1 MPACK
6 SSITFVIRGPVI
18 QENMAQVSAQRLLAR
33 ACVCVAVVAV
43 VAVVGLFVRFV
54 YRTVPYPVKSR
65 AQMVSSTHRLQ
76 EKQVLRKLP

>member
-18 QENMAQVSAQRLLAR
+18 QENMAQVSVQRLLTR
-33 ACVCVAVVAV
+33 ACVCVAV

>member
-18 QENMAQVSAQRLLAR
+18 QENMARVSAQRLLTR

-54 YRTVPYPVKSR
+54 YRTGTY
-65 AQMVSSTHRLQ
+65 STL
-76 EKQVLRKLP
+76 

>member
-18 QENMAQVSAQRLLAR
+18 QENMAQVSAQRLLTR
-33 ACVCVAVVAV
+33 ACGCVAV

-54 YRTVPYPVKSR
+54 YRTVPVPCKEQS
-65 AQMVSSTHRLQ
+65 A
-76 EKQVLRKLP
+76 EG

>member
-43 VAVVGLFVRFV
+43 VGLFVRFV
-54 YRTVPYPVKSR
+54 YRTIRYPVKSR

>member
-18 QENMAQVSAQRLLAR
+18 QENMAQVSVQRLLTR
-33 ACVCVAVVAV
+33 ACVCVAV

-54 YRTVPYPVKSR
+54 YRTIRYPVKSR

>member
-18 QENMAQVSAQRLLAR
+18 QENMAQVSAQRLLTR
-33 ACVCVAVVAV
+33 ACVCVAI

-54 YRTVPYPVKSR
+54 YRTVPCKEQS
-65 AQMVSSTHRLQ
+65 A
-76 EKQVLRKLP
+76 EG